1 MEYKLNIKNI
11 KKLQGMIDLLLEN
24 ESRNNEAKPIRYWY
38 PLSLATF
45 GSDEIIEALDS
56 MCSFRTSMAEK
67 TLSFEKAFAN
77 WQGSCDA
84 VMVNSGS
91 SADLLISLLLTN
103 PLKPLLALD
112 SEILIPV
119 VTWPTQIWSAMMG
132 GLKVKLVDVDPNTL
146 NIDYEDLERQITH
159 KTKAIFLVHLMGNPC
174 NMDQVLDI
182 AKKYNLLVIE
192 DCCEAMGASWG
203 GIKVG
208 NFGVGGTFS
217 LFFSH
222 HITAMEGGMIV
233 VNKTEHVDQ
242 LKLLRAHG
250 WVRNVNPEQ
259 FNLSEYPDIDSR
271 YAFVNWGLNVR
282 PTEVQAAFGL
292 RQLEKADRFDGRR
305 KEIAERF
312 FRYLEKKSWLKT
324 PRVEPKANP
333 SWLALPI
340 MVESGAPFSRNDL
353 TSYLEKAGVETRPM
367 VTGNIAH
374 HPVAKLFPEF
384 SERKFPG
391 ADEVHARGFYIGL
404 SPMQTDEAV
413 TRLIDVFNSFLENY
427 TNS

>member
-1 MEYKLNIKNI
+1 LNIENI

-24 ESRNNEAKPIRYWY
+24 ESRINEAKPIRYWY

-67 TLSFEKAFAN
+67 TLSFERAFAN
-77 WQGSCDA
+77 WQGSSDA

-91 SADLLISLLLTN
+91 SADLLLSLLLTN
-103 PLKPLLALD
+103 PLEPLLPPD

-132 GLKVKLVDVDPNTL
+132 GLKIKLVDVDPSTL
-146 NIDYEDLERQITH
+146 NIDYEDLERQITP
-159 KTKAIFLVHLMGNPC
+159 KSRAIFLVHLMGNPC
-174 NMDQVLDI
+174 NMDRIMEI
-182 AKKYNLLVIE
+182 AKKYELLVIE

-208 NFGVGGTFS
+208 NFGIGGTFS
-217 LFFSH
+217 FFFSH

-233 VNKTEHVDQ
+233 VNKSQYVDQ

-250 WVRNVNPEQ
+250 WVRNVNQEQ
-259 FNLSEYPDIDSR
+259 FKLSEYPDIDPR

-292 RQLEKADRFDGRR
+292 RQLEKADRFNTRR
-305 KEIAERF
+305 KEIADRF
-312 FRYLEKKSWLKT
+312 FAYLATKPWLKT
-324 PRVEPKANP
+324 PRVDAKARP

-340 MVESGAPFSRNDL
+340 MVESDAPFSRNDL
-353 TSYLEKAGVETRPM
+353 TSYLEKSGVETRPM
-367 VTGNIAH
+367 VTGNIAN
-374 HPVAKLFPEF
+374 HPVARLFPEF
-384 SERKFPG
+384 GERKFPG
-391 ADEVHARGFYIGL
+391 ADEVHTRGFYIGL
-404 SPMQTDEAV
+404 SPMQTDATV
-413 TRLIDVFNSFLENY
+413 DQLMNVFNSFLENY
-427 TNS
+427 TN

>member
-1 MEYKLNIKNI
+1 MNIENI

-24 ESRNNEAKPIRYWY
+24 ESRINEAKPIRYWY

-67 TLSFEKAFAN
+67 TLSFERAFAN
-77 WQGSCDA
+77 WQGSSDA

-91 SADLLISLLLTN
+91 SADLLLSLLLTN
-103 PLKPLLALD
+103 PLEPLVEKD

-132 GLKVKLVDVDPNTL
+132 GLKVRLVDVDPNTL
-146 NIDYEDLERQITH
+146 NIDYEDLERQISP

-174 NMDQVLDI
+174 DMDRIMGI
-182 AKKYNLLVIE
+182 AKKHNLLVIE
-192 DCCEAMGASWG
+192 DCCEAMGASWDG
-203 GIKVG
+203 VKVG
-208 NFGVGGTFS
+208 NFGVGGAFS
-217 LFFSH
+217 FFFSH

-233 VNKTEHVDQ
+233 VNKTEFVDQ

-250 WVRNVNPEQ
+250 WVRNVNQEQ
-259 FNLSEYPDIDSR
+259 FKLSDYPDIDSR

-282 PTEVQAAFGL
+282 PTEVQAGFGL
-292 RQLEKADRFDGRR
+292 RQLEKADLFNARR
-305 KEIAERF
+305 QEIADRF
-312 FRYLEKKSWLKT
+312 FSYLKTKSWLKT
-324 PRVEPKANP
+324 PKVELKARP

-340 MVESGAPFSRNDL
+340 MVDANAPFSRNDL
-353 TSYLEKAGVETRPM
+353 SAYLEKNGVETRPM

-384 SERKFPG
+384 SERAFPG
-391 ADEVHARGFYIGL
+391 ADQVHARGFYIGL

-413 TRLIDVFNSFLENY
+413 TRLLKVFDDFLQNY
-427 TNS
+427 TK